1 MFHIEKGDIVKT
13 IYGDIYKITKTSQNF
28 IFGIN
33 CSNSTNFLVGRKWL
47 ESNIMEVYYGGIL

>member
-13 IYGDIYKITKTSQNF
+13 NYGDIYKITKTSQNF

-33 CSNSTNFLVGRKWL
+33 CSNSTNFLVERKWL
-47 ESNIMEVYYGGIL
+47 ESNIMEVYYNV

>member
-13 IYGDIYKITKTSQNF
+13 TYGDIYKITQTSQNF
-28 IFGIN
+28 IWGID

-47 ESNIMEVYYGGIL
+47 ESKIMEVFYNV